1 VFLLRVY
8 GSFAKMSEFSIISCI
23 SKPDVYDECVL
34 HSVNACRNNHGV
46 EFVPVLNMEGLY
58 SASLALNVGI
68 DSSKS
73 DILVICHQDVQLL
86 GDDWFGAVKKIISQ
100 LEDDWAIVGSAG
112 ISMDFM
118 RGDIGP
124 WGGAKE
130 VDTVA
135 VGSVW
140 DNDDCLDEP
149 PYWNGIKEPT
159 KCHCVDECLFILK
172 KSTGLRFDPLF
183 NGFHFYGVDICLQAR
198 AAGYGVYCADL
209 PIIHYGKYSASFTS
223 DSRYWTYLR
232 RLHDKWKYQFPEM
245 LGTHMHWAENEMTSY
260 IPIELE
266 SQDGCNLKIGAMG
279 LGDVKIRKIHEE
291 QTTDRTDPASGFSRK

>member
-1 VFLLRVY
+1 
-8 GSFAKMSEFSIISCI
+8 MSEFSIISCI

-34 HSVNACRNNHGV
+34 QSFNAQRNGYAI

-73 DILVICHQDVQLL
+73 DILVICHQDVEIL
-86 GDDWFGAVKKIISQ
+86 GDDWFGRLRRIID
-100 LEDDWAIVGSAG
+100 EAGNDWAIIGSAG
-112 ISMDFM
+112 ISLDYY
-118 RGDIGP
+118 RKDIGP

-135 VGSVW
+135 IGSVW
-140 DNDDCLDEP
+140 DNDDKLDEP
-149 PYWNGIKEPT
+149 PYWDGIKKT
-159 KCHCVDECLFILK
+159 SRCHCVDECLFVMK
-172 KSTGLRFDPLF
+172 KSTGLRFDPIF

-223 DSRYWTYLR
+223 DTRYWTYLR
-232 RLHDKWKYQFPEM
+232 RLRDKWSSQFPEM
-245 LGTHMHWAENEMTSY
+245 LGTHMHWAKDELTSY

-266 SQDGCNLKIGAMG
+266 SEDGCNLKIKSMG
-279 LGDVKIRKIHEE
+279 LGEVQIRKPQRETENPGSPSGDSIGAF
-291 QTTDRTDPASGFSRK
+291 PAE